1 MIKEKKEK
9 DWNCG
14 TTKSK
19 DAIRQMKE
27 PDFLSL
33 MRKWN
38 SLLQLKN
45 EKFKHTLNGIDLI
58 HVAIRIV
65 DDAAAAAAATT
76 TITITIIII
85 M

>member
-1 MIKEKKEK
+1 MIKEKKKEK

-45 EKFKHTLNGIDLI
+45 EKFEHTLNGIDLI

-65 DDAAAAAAATT
+65 DDAAAAATT
-76 TITITIIII
+76 TTMIII

>member
-1 MIKEKKEK
+1 
-9 DWNCG
+9 
-14 TTKSK
+14 
-19 DAIRQMKE
+19 MKE

-38 SLLQLKN
+38 SLLQLRN

-65 DDAAAAAAATT
+65 DDAAAAAATT
-76 TITITIIII
+76 TMIII

>member
-1 MIKEKKEK
+1 
-9 DWNCG
+9 
-14 TTKSK
+14 
-19 DAIRQMKE
+19 MKE

-45 EKFKHTLNGIDLI
+45 EKFEHTLNGIDLI

-65 DDAAAAAAATT
+65 DDAAAAAATT
-76 TITITIIII
+76 TMIII